1 MVRRRDPRGSRRVA
15 REFEELSSQC
25 KAKAKNIAACL
36 RASRQCHG
44 PDLTGRRGSFTR
56 SSLLRLLGQI
66 LRHKATPQLRARMK
80 ATVTGLL
87 RNRSLHD
94 LCRAL
99 ELFWSLHGKRLPA
112 SP

>member
-1 MVRRRDPRGSRRVA
+1 MA

-66 LRHKATPQLRARMK
+66 LRHKATPQL
-80 ATVTGLL
+80 GLL
-87 RNRSLHD
+87 IAERPYAAQCTLVSTPFD
-94 LCRAL
+94 LLRDVSPL
-99 ELFWSLHGKRLPA
+99 LGKLDP
-112 SP
+112 S